1 MKSYYYL
8 DSIED
13 SYDVLFYRIK
23 SDLSYDE
30 LLDYLNKYAIN
41 FLKQN
46 EINIEDFL
54 SYEIDEHIDDCLE
67 IPFNGIHYFFSLRT
81 CTDKNILE
89 TKLTKKININTLEMK
104 LENVI

>member
-41 FLKQN
+41 VLEKYG
-46 EINIEDFL
+46 INIEDFL
-54 SYEIDEHIDDCLE
+54 SYEFDDQIDDCLE
-67 IPFNGIHYFFSLRT
+67 IPFNGIHYYFSLRS
-81 CTDKNILE
+81 CTDKNLLE
-89 TKLTKKININTLEMK
+89 KKLTKKININTLEIK